1 MAIKPDT
8 AMVFA
13 AGLGKRMQPLT
24 LTKPKPLIEVKGR
37 AMLDRAL
44 DHLVKAGVKKAV
56 VNTHYLA
63 EQVRIQLKKR
73 NDIEIIIL
81 FEPILLETGGGLKNA
96 LPHLGTQPI
105 YVINSDIVWIDD
117 ATPAL
122 ENLAQHW
129 QDEMNVLLLLIEREK
144 AIGYDGVG
152 DFNDVAL
159 TRIAPPRPYVF
170 GGVQML
176 RPQIVAQESETI
188 FSLNKF
194 YFNNPKARGIVHDG
208 DWLHIGTPEGLT
220 EAEKAL
226 KLIS

>member
-24 LTKPKPLIEVKGR
+24 LTKPKPLIEVQGR

-63 EQVRIQLKKR
+63 EQVKINLKKR
-73 NDIEIIIL
+73 SDIEIILL
-81 FEPILLETGGGLKNA
+81 FEPTLLETGGGLKNA
-96 LPHLGTQPI
+96 LPYLGAQPI
-105 YVINSDIVWIDD
+105 YVINSDIVWIDG

-129 QDEMNVLLLLIEREK
+129 RDEMDVLLLLVEREK
-144 AIGYDGVG
+144 AIGYDGAG

-176 RPQIVAQESETI
+176 RPHIVANETETV
-188 FSLNKF
+188 FSLNKY
-194 YFNNPKARGIVHDG
+194 YFSNPKARGTVHDG

-220 EAEKAL
+220 QAEAFL
-226 KLIS
+226 SR